1 MRLLLTITIAGL
13 ISVAAQD
20 APKAP
25 PTPLQVM
32 QRQYEDVNRKLLA
45 MAEDFPEEK
54 YDYKPAPDVRTFAEQ
69 ILHAVEG
76 NFYTAKAAK
85 AARGEKVEWTDPS
98 RDKYKTKAQVIALA
112 KESVAEINGVLKA
125 QTDDQIVKKLSL
137 WTGLLEHAGE
147 HYGQLVVYY
156 RANGLVPPESR
167 EQKKSD

>member
-1 MRLLLTITIAGL
+1 MRLLVTITIAGL
-13 ISVAAQD
+13 MGMEAQD

-25 PTPLQVM
+25 PTPVQVM
-32 QRQYEDVNRKLLA
+32 QRQYDDVNRRLLA
-45 MAEDFPEEK
+45 MAEDFPEDK

-69 ILHAVEG
+69 MLHAIEG
-76 NFYTAKAAK
+76 NFYTTKAAK
-85 AARGEKVEWTDPS
+85 TARGEKVEWTDPS
-98 RDKYKTKAQVIALA
+98 RDKYKTKAQVVALA
-112 KESVAEINGVLKA
+112 KESVAEINRVLKG
-125 QTDDQIVKKLSL
+125 QTDAQIVQRLSL